1 LVPLHRGKRLQPQ
14 NFPPAFLPT
23 LAVLTDIPPPQIGH
37 LTLGELLGRTAF
49 GRGTGLFAGGGI
61 TFKLIFGIPV
71 AVAVAVAVAVV
82 GISLLARS
90 LANHFSLPA
99 LYATTAQTVAPMLSK
114 NFIAP
119 TVRSTPPWEE
129 HAPRRPIDAEAQP
142 SLQTAPPRRIDNK
155 IIDPKKTII
164 PTSQVRSLEYKI
176 RSLITHN
183 RDRA

>member
-1 LVPLHRGKRLQPQ
+1 MQPQ

>member
-1 LVPLHRGKRLQPQ
+1 MVPLHRGKRLQPQ

-37 LTLGELLGRTAF
+37 LILGELLGRAAF
-49 GRGTGLFAGGGI
+49 GRGAGLFAGGGI
-61 TFKLIFGIPV
+61 TFKLIVGIS
-71 AVAVAVAVAVV
+71 VAVV
-82 GISLLARS
+82 GISLFARS
-90 LANHFSLPA
+90 LASHFPLPA
-99 LYATTAQTVAPMLSK
+99 LYATTAQKVAPMLSK

-119 TVRSTPPWEE
+119 AVRSTPPWEE

-155 IIDPKKTII
+155 IIAPKKTIT